1 MPHEFGDIVVVDYP
15 FTDGTGSKRRPAVVI
30 NKAGHTLIRNG
41 DVLAPVTSRVKPLF
55 GFDVRIE
62 HWREA
67 GLHRESLIK
76 PVFFT
81 LNGDRVESRLGTL
94 QDTDRAKL
102 TKNLRSMLDCAEQR
116 AQQ

>member
-1 MPHEFGDIVVVDYP
+1 M
-15 FTDGTGSKRRPAVVI
+15 
-30 NKAGHTLIRNG
+30 IRQG
-41 DVLAPVTSRVKPLF
+41 YVLMPVTSRVKPLL

-94 QDTDRAKL
+94 LDTDKATL
-102 TKNLRSMLDCAEQR
+102 TKNLRSMLDCSER
-116 AQQ
+116 RTQQ

>member
-15 FTDGTGSKRRPAVVI
+15 FTDGPGSKRRPAAVI
-30 NKAGHTLIRNG
+30 NRAGYTLIRQYY
-41 DVLAPVTSRVKPLF
+41 VLMPVTSRVTPLL

-94 QDTDRAKL
+94 LDTDKP
-102 TKNLRSMLDCAEQR
+102 S
-116 AQQ
+116 